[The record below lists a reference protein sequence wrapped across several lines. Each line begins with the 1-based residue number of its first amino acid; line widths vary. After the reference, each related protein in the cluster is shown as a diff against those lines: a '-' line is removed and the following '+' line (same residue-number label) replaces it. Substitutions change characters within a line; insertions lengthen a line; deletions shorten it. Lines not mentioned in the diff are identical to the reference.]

1 MDEKNTDEEITI
13 RRSKV
18 FFLKRKEARV
28 EEIAEQLHVSVPTIN
43 RDISWLKEE
52 SKTWIGVMAKEGLV
66 HEWHLGLEKLKDN
79 AREINV
85 MLNMKKDSDDPKSG
99 YVYDGDIRIKLLKA
113 SDDNIDLQK
122 QYLLDGPAV
131 YIMNRHIEAGE
142 KTYDP

>member
-52 SKTWIGVMAKEGLV
+52 SKKWIGIMAREGLV

>member
-52 SKTWIGVMAKEGLV
+52 SKKWIGIMAKEGLV

-131 YIMNRHIEAGE
+131 YIMNRHIESGE

>member
-1 MDEKNTDEEITI
+1 MSETNTEEEITI

-28 EEIAEQLHVSVPTIN
+28 EEIAEQLNVSVPTIN
-43 RDISWLKEE
+43 RDIAWLKEE
-52 SKTWIGVMAKEGLV
+52 SKKWIGVMAREGLV

-131 YIMNRHIEAGE
+131 YIMNRHIEEGE